1 MALSWRITTNL
12 IDNTER
18 ASTSSPIIGAT
29 VIPAPKGPNKF
40 YFFSKG
46 ETQKV
51 VDTFGYPNKSY
62 PAIQD
67 ALDIVAKSSMFVS
80 SAYKNGKYGGVFI
93 TTEGTYPFVNG
104 TTKQT
109 IDDLSNISCEVPV
122 AVGNSVLTEFTF
134 TLPNF
139 KFYKNSSLG
148 IKVGAQTLTLAL
160 DDSDVE
166 TITDNT
172 EPPLLTTGSQY
183 TRSTG
188 ELKLVFSIAPSE
200 VIVATYNIDMS
211 STLVTLYDA
220 NPQVDDL
227 QVKITKSTDTDNA
240 LTMAIQR
247 YNPVLEQYVD
257 AVTPFDF
264 GLTDTSR
271 DSFGSNIF
279 IENIFDENQLL
290 FKAVVNTS
298 VFSDF
303 TDDTKFVPLAGG
315 YRGDEIEGLD
325 LAQVYNALQDTDTY
339 PLKFIFDPTSS
350 DEVITV
356 LENLR
361 NSYQKRCRMLYCSPN
376 ISAESIISNPEDTH
390 RGITNN
396 RGMYCYILNWGIH
409 VDTYFGNNFLCSNMG
424 LIAGKLVDVLVAGGG
439 VPAWIDQNGVGGQLG
454 SSITKLSYTSTNAQ
468 NEQFEKLGLN
478 PVINDKNYGM
488 MIEGW
493 KTRQVIPLSVYSSIG
508 QSSLA
513 DTLIELIENNVLP
526 SIIGKLI
533 DETSFSVVRSGCNSI
548 LNAYSQYL
556 EDWYVLCD
564 SSNNTAETR
573 NQQKLILSVGVVFKG
588 YAEKIVFNFVSY
600 VNGTNVEEE
609 LSKV

>member
-18 ASTSSPIIGAT
+18 ASTSSIIVGAT

-51 VDTFGYPNKSY
+51 VDTFGYPSKNY

-67 ALDIVAKSSMFVS
+67 ALDIVAKSSMFLS

-104 TTKQT
+104 TTEQN
-109 IDDLSNISCEVPV
+109 IEDLSNINCEVPV

-139 KFYKNSSLG
+139 KFYKKQTIG
-148 IKVGAQTLTLAL
+148 IKVGESTLSITTT
-160 DDSDVE
+160 DNNTEV
-166 TITDNT
+166 ITDST
-172 EPPLLTTGSQY
+172 VPPQLVEGSQY
-183 TRSTG
+183 NRETG
-188 ELKLVFSIAPSE
+188 ELKLVFETAPSE
-200 VIVATYNIDMS
+200 LIVATYAIDMS

-220 NPQVDDL
+220 NPQTDDL
-227 QVKITKSTDTDNA
+227 QIKVTKSEEVENA
-240 LTMAIQR
+240 LVMGIQR
-247 YNPVLEQYVD
+247 FNPVLNQYVD
-257 AVTPFDF
+257 VSSPVVF
-264 GLTDTSR
+264 GLTETSR
-271 DSFGSNIF
+271 DSFGNNIF

-298 VFSDF
+298 VFDNF
-303 TDDTKFVPLAGG
+303 TDDINFVPLMGG
-315 YRGDEIEGLD
+315 YRGDEVEGAD

-356 LENLR
+356 LETLR

-376 ISAESIISNPEDTH
+376 ISADSIISNPEDAH

-409 VDTYFGNNFLCSNMG
+409 VDTYFGNNFVCSNMG

-439 VPAWIDQNGVGGQLG
+439 VPAWLSGGILG
-454 SSITKLSYTSTNAQ
+454 SSITKLSYNSTNAQ
-468 NEQFEKLGLN
+468 NEQFDKLGLN

-493 KTRQVIPLSVYSSIG
+493 KTRQVVPLSVYSSIG

-564 SSNNTAETR
+564 STNNTAETR

-588 YAEKIVFNFVSY
+588 YAERIVFNFVSY
-600 VNGTNVEEE
+600 ANGTNVEEA